1 MSRMKKTVRGVID
14 YEADNLWKHRRS
26 LLEENGIRSLKALKK
41 RLYNFM
47 LEEGYR
53 QADDLENYEAN
64 VIAGYKRYIDD
75 VLLKG
80 EEDWLK
86 RNEV

>member
-1 MSRMKKTVRGVID
+1 MSRMKKTVREVTD
-14 YEADNLWKHRRS
+14 YEAENLWKHRRS
-26 LLEENGIRSLKALKK
+26 LLEENGIRSLKGLKK

-47 LEEGYR
+47 LEEGRR
-53 QADDLENYEAN
+53 QLDDLDNYEAN
-64 VIAGYKRYIDD
+64 VFAAYKAYIDD

-80 EEDWLK
+80 EEEWIR

>member
-1 MSRMKKTVRGVID
+1 MSRMKKTVRGVTD
-14 YEADNLWKHRRS
+14 SESENLWKHRRS

-41 RLYNFM
+41 RLYSFM
-47 LEEGYR
+47 LEEGQR
-53 QADDLENYEAN
+53 QGDDLENYEAN
-64 VIAGYKRYIDD
+64 VIAAYKAYIDD

-80 EEDWLK
+80 EEEWIT